1 MTNTEKL
8 KGTIAVTGATGHL
21 GQLIV
26 EELIARGVEAGR
38 IVAFVRDLNKASGVA
53 DRGVAIRN
61 ADYSKPATLD
71 AALEGVETLM
81 LVSSS
86 EVGKRFEQHKNVIE
100 AAKRADVSRIVYT
113 SLLNAGS
120 SQIMLA
126 TEHKATEELLKNS
139 GIPYTILRNGWYIE
153 NYTENLKPVL
163 EHNAVLGSAGEGQVS
178 AATRADFAA
187 AAAEVLTAEGHENKI
202 YELGGDAFTLA
213 ELAAEV
219 GKQAGR
225 EIVYKDLPA
234 DDYAKALESAGL
246 PAVYAGVLADSDVG
260 IARGDLFTASADLE
274 KLIGRPTTPLSDAIR
289 DALGSKATVKTA

>member
-1 MTNTEKL
+1 
-8 KGTIAVTGATGHL
+8 
-21 GQLIV
+21 
-26 EELIARGVEAGR
+26 
-38 IVAFVRDLNKASGVA
+38 
-53 DRGVAIRN
+53 
-61 ADYSKPATLD
+61 
-71 AALEGVETLM
+71 M

-260 IARGDLFTASADLE
+260 IARGDLFTASADL
-274 KLIGRPTTPLSDAIR
+274 KNLIGRPTTQLLDAIR
-289 DALGSKATVKTA
+289 DALGSKTTVKTA